1 MSADA
6 TFSASASSPLALAR
20 RLDLRVV
27 VPALLLFALGLVS
40 IASAKPD
47 VFATQ
52 VRWGLVALALLGVV
66 LLVPYRRLLDLAWP
80 AYALSIALLVAVMFI
95 GVERNGARRWLQ
107 LGPVGFQ
114 PSEFAK
120 VAQVLVLARYIRFRR
135 DQRTFKGLFVPFVL
149 TLVPMALILKEP
161 DLGTSLLFVPLLF
174 ATLWVSGAR
183 TKHLALVV
191 GFGVASLPLLYSSL
205 PDDHYQKARVH
216 AFLPFLAPEGP
227 AARKPD
233 TFQRDEALVAVAG
246 GGITGQGWGEGAQ
259 NTMDRVPFDWTDF
272 IFVVHAEEWGLAGV
286 VVLLGLWGAL
296 LAGLASLAAGM
307 REPAGR
313 LLCVGAMVVL
323 GTQAS
328 VNMAMTMGLAP
339 ITGVPLP
346 FLSYGGS
353 AMLTSWL
360 LLALA
365 LNAKAREPVVFT
377 RADFD

>member
-1 MSADA
+1 MRAVYLPKAGQWTVRFTYSPMSFKLGLY
-6 TFSASASSPLALAR
+6 TSFLAAMT
-20 RLDLRVV
+20 
-27 VPALLLFALGLVS
+27 LLLLGLYWLWGKYYRPESTAGEARTV
-40 IASAKPD
+40 AKN
-47 VFATQ
+47 
-52 VRWGLVALALLGVV
+52 
-66 LLVPYRRLLDLAWP
+66 
-80 AYALSIALLVAVMFI
+80 S
-95 GVERNGARRWLQ
+95 
-107 LGPVGFQ
+107 
-114 PSEFAK
+114 
-120 VAQVLVLARYIRFRR
+120 
-135 DQRTFKGLFVPFVL
+135 
-149 TLVPMALILKEP
+149 LVPMALILKEP

-233 TFQRDEALVAVAG
+233 TFQRDEALVAGAG

-259 NTMDRVPFDWTDF
+259 NTMARVPFDWTDL